1 MFGFPDV
8 NEIVEDQIYLGNIG
22 AAQSPETLKKLGTT
36 HILSV
41 CPEYPSTGP
50 NHFSIPIEDWEHENI
65 LIHLPATCQ
74 FIEPALS
81 CNSKILVHCLMGM
94 SRSATV
100 VAAYLMKTRKMT
112 RATAIKFIKQRRPE
126 VHPNYG
132 FIKQLEIFAE
142 CQYDPSPTHPTYCRW
157 KQEQEQNITKH
168 LNQIID
174 TTIIPDRLRLSI
186 QFPEDIY
193 QAESLILDAGIT
205 HLLSISPTRIPSDAL
220 KYLERHQHVEITNGK
235 GGLLF
240 ALPDACL
247 FIKEAIESDGQVLV
261 HSRAETTAWIV
272 VSAFM
277 MIMYDLSVEEALTKL
292 HDVWYHFSPTE
303 CFLRCL
309 KLFKECGYNP
319 TLNNPVIQKWMNSEF
334 EAPSTFT
341 PKSELQYGINGIAEH
356 GEAISDSDFDKG
368 AIEKIQ
374 APITHKGTSSLSN

>member
-1 MFGFPDV
+1 MAYDIIPSQIPRSDAMFGFPDV

-74 FIEPALS
+74 FIESALS
-81 CNSKILVHCLMGM
+81 CNSKILVHCLIGM

-168 LNQIID
+168 LNHFID
-174 TTIIPDRLRLSI
+174 TTIIPDQLRLSS

-235 GGLLF
+235 GELLF

-247 FIKEAIESDGQVLV
+247 FIKEAIESDV
-261 HSRAETTAWIV
+261 
-272 VSAFM
+272 

-292 HDVWYHFSPTE
+292 HDVSYHFSPTE

-319 TLNNPVIQKWMNSEF
+319 TLDNPVIQKWMNSEL
-334 EAPSTFT
+334 EEPSTLT
-341 PKSELQYGINGIAEH
+341 PKSELQYGINGTAEH

-368 AIEKIQ
+368 AIGKIQ